1 MVAQAV
7 ALIIYPILTRL
18 FSADDF
24 GLFNLFLSIGGIL
37 VLLATAQYEYSIPL
51 PRSHRQASWCLQ
63 SALPWLCIV
72 VAVCVAVLPFSK
84 GVATIFDA
92 PRLADVLWLLP
103 IYVAAI
109 SLWELLRFWAVRWQ
123 RFDRISTY
131 QVDQAVLNAG
141 MKVGAGYVGMGSGLI
156 YASVLAPLMAL
167 LITMARL
174 PRRLLGPLFRVER
187 RGVRAAMRR
196 YLNFPV
202 FSLPRT
208 LIDNLSGNLP
218 LLVMAPAF
226 GLSTVGFVGM
236 ALTLSFRP
244 INIICNSLNQV
255 FYQRTSLL
263 VQQRKPAAYLCR
275 QYVIWAAAVAVPGFA
290 ALYFVLPWLC
300 GWLLGDEWTT
310 TGHFIRIMLPWL
322 FMILIDNA
330 INFIPDIF
338 DCQRGTLVFAIVCVS
353 LQVVALFVGVAL
365 GSPMLTVGLYFSIAA
380 VNMLVKLFWYRSIL
394 KRYESSL

>member
-72 VAVCVAVLPFSK
+72 VVVCVAVLPFSK

-92 PRLADVLWLLP
+92 PRLADVLWLMP

-123 RFDRISTY
+123 RFDRVSTY

-174 PRRLLGPLFRVER
+174 PRRLLGPLFHVER

-196 YLNFPV
+196 YRNFPF

-338 DCQRGTLVFAIVCVS
+338 DRQRGTLVFAIVCVS

>member
-72 VAVCVAVLPFSK
+72 VVVCVAVLPFSK

-92 PRLADVLWLLP
+92 PRLADVLWLMP

-123 RFDRISTY
+123 RFDRVSTY

-196 YLNFPV
+196 YRNFPF

-338 DCQRGTLVFAIVCVS
+338 DRQRGTLVFAIVCVS

>member
-123 RFDRISTY
+123 RFDRVSTY

-196 YLNFPV
+196 YRNFPF

-338 DCQRGTLVFAIVCVS
+338 DRQRGTLVFAIVCVS

>member
-1 MVAQAV
+1 MAQAV

-123 RFDRISTY
+123 RFDRVSTY

-174 PRRLLGPLFRVER
+174 PRRLLGPLFHVER

-196 YLNFPV
+196 YRNFPF

-263 VQQRKPAAYLCR
+263 VQQRKPLAYLCR

-338 DCQRGTLVFAIVCVS
+338 DRQRGTLVFAIVCVS

>member
-1 MVAQAV
+1 MVAQVV

-92 PRLADVLWLLP
+92 PRLADVLWLMP

-123 RFDRISTY
+123 RFDRVSTY

-187 RGVRAAMRR
+187 RGVCAAMRR
-196 YLNFPV
+196 YRNFPF

-338 DCQRGTLVFAIVCVS
+338 DRQRGTLVFAIVCVS